1 MYHSETSEIF
11 SDVQC
16 INFFTNKIG
25 THSER
30 ERERERERKRDCV
43 NSVKTSMMNSKHP
56 LPVESF
62 DSLFHIQ
69 CMLKYNFLCTLD
81 KFYTQ

>member
-1 MYHSETSEIF
+1 MGI
-11 SDVQC
+11 
-16 INFFTNKIG
+16 
-25 THSER
+25 ER
-30 ERERERERKRDCV
+30 ERERERLCKP
-43 NSVKTSMMNSKHP
+43 KHLVP
-56 LPVESF
+56 AESF